1 MEPVMQFDKE
11 LNQILKKLFD
21 DPPCCPGVR
30 RQLQK
35 RIQYVKDPPKIRPVK
50 RPEVAVLNEDCFGAD
65 DIMVSV
71 ECKALNKSN
80 DLYLAR
86 AVQKE
91 TGVWYPPIDRDKVK
105 PLVHRHDF
113 FEMFY
118 VYRGGCV
125 STIQQQDIAFFAG
138 DICLYNLNAVHS
150 MYVPHDE
157 DVVFNI
163 LIRKRLIT
171 ETFLG
176 LIDHSDLFFHFFI
189 DSLSHPD
196 TVSHLVVQQIQ
207 KSAIEVYIKKLIL
220 TYFNSNHQNYLK
232 ALLSCLLNE
241 IGEIFK
247 ENMVQSSFHADNH
260 FTILQVIQLIEQ
272 HCATITLEEL
282 ASYFHYTPRN
292 MIYYI
297 KKYTNKTFSD
307 LLRQCKIRCAC
318 DLLCSS
324 SQSPEQIAEQVGY
337 NDRSYLDRL
346 FKQYLGVSMAKYRK
360 SMQKSHGL

>member
-1 MEPVMQFDKE
+1 MESIMQFDKE
-11 LNQILKKLFD
+11 LNQILRKLFD
-21 DPPCCPGVR
+21 DPLCRPEFG

-35 RIQYVKDPPKIRPVK
+35 RMEYVQNPPVRKEVPW
-50 RPEVAVLNEDCFGAD
+50 PEVAVLNEEHFGTN
-65 DIMVSV
+65 DIVVSV

-80 DLYLAR
+80 DLYIAK
-86 AVQKE
+86 AIQQE
-91 TGVWYPPIDRDKVK
+91 TGIWYPPMDRDKVR

-113 FEMFY
+113 FELFY
-118 VYRGGCV
+118 VYKDGCV
-125 STIQQQDIAFFAG
+125 STIQQQDITFFAG

-171 ETFLG
+171 ENFL
-176 LIDHSDLFFHFFI
+176 SFTENFDLFYHFFI
-189 DSLSHPD
+189 DSLRRPD

-232 ALLSCLLNE
+232 SLFSCLLNE

-247 ENMVQSSFHADNH
+247 KNMVQSSFHADAH
-260 FTILQVIQLIEQ
+260 FTILQVIQFIEQ
-272 HCATITLEEL
+272 HCATVTLEEL
-282 ASYFHYTPRN
+282 AEHFHYSPRN

-297 KKYTNKTFSD
+297 KKYTNRTFSD
-307 LLRQCKIRCAC
+307 LLRQCKLRCAC
-318 DLLCSS
+318 DLLCTSS
-324 SQSPEQIAEQVGY
+324 MTPEKIAELVGY

-346 FKQYLGVSMAKYRK
+346 FKQQFGSSMSKYRK
-360 SMQKSHGL
+360 QHTAEL